1 MGNGQSIKPD
11 SYEPLSK
18 NPIIASFLRNT
29 GFADELGS
37 GTRNLYH
44 YVPIYSGKPPEM
56 IDGDV
61 FRQIIPLDDE
71 YSFDANM
78 FKGQV
83 NDTIK
88 DTIKDTISDTQ
99 KRMLILMRENPE
111 VTAKILSEK
120 IGINERNTKNN
131 IKKLKDMGI
140 IERQGARKYGRWVV
154 KDNNFK

>member
-1 MGNGQSIKPD
+1 MIVINKFKGWANRALDGQSIKPD

-44 YVPIYSGKPPEM
+44 YVPIYSGKPPEI

-78 FKGQV
+78 FKVQV
-83 NDTIK
+83 D
-88 DTIKDTISDTQ
+88 DTIKDTISDT
-99 KRMLILMRENPE
+99 KTDLVNDPVNDL
-111 VTAKILSEK
+111 AKAL
-120 IGINERNTKNN
+120 
-131 IKKLKDMGI
+131 
-140 IERQGARKYGRWVV
+140 
-154 KDNNFK
+154 